1 MKRKQH
7 KNINEQIYRIKDI
20 MFLME
25 QSCSVPDC
33 IEKLRDDGYTVL
45 SSRDRGSKRMACE
58 GKTDIINIV
67 NMLKSDFSIPDT
79 KIKVKWT
86 ADLGCFVLTQTDANL
101 GGYNRLNLTVFEDG
115 KFVLSQLLDNS
126 IKIAYVGE
134 LDMEGKRFIDFK
146 YKGKVSS
153 TGSIGSGLP
162 FQVKDA
168 SGVVK
173 KVDARRNDVV
183 NSGLNNGDDLMSNQ
197 VLQYDNQII
206 IPSHGSLSY
215 GDTNLLLSKIKNN

>member
-7 KNINEQIYRIKDI
+7 KNINEQIDRIKDI

-67 NMLKSDFSIPDT
+67 NMLKSDFGIPNS

-86 ADLGCFVLTQTDANL
+86 ADLGCFVLAQTDKNL
-101 GGYNRLNLTVFEDG
+101 GGYNRINLTVFEDG
-115 KFVLSQLLDNS
+115 KLVLSILLDNS
-126 IKIAYVGE
+126 IKIAYIGE
-134 LDMEGKRFIDFK
+134 FDMDGKRFIDFK

-153 TGSIGSGLP
+153 TGSIISGLP
-162 FQVKDA
+162 FQVKDS

-173 KVDARRNDVV
+173 KVGGTNNVIY
-183 NSGLNNGDDLMSNQ
+183 SGLNNGDE
-197 VLQYDNQII
+197 
-206 IPSHGSLSY
+206 
-215 GDTNLLLSKIKNN
+215 